1 MLPRII
7 VLSGGGIKAMS
18 HIGALK
24 VLEEAKYLAAVR
36 TYVGLSAGALIAFGI
51 CLGYSLHA
59 LQDICDRFDFAA
71 LQDPAPEGF
80 LAFLDHYGIDTGDRL
95 VRFVQALLTIRGHSA
110 DMTFAQLA
118 ATGAPELRMVATNM
132 CTGLPMVFSAAAT
145 PHVKLAD
152 GLRASMCLPFYFWPV
167 RNSHSAEML
176 VDGGVHC
183 AYPINVLS
191 AEERRAALGILLS
204 QTLAPWED
212 RGPDSYLLRLYEI
225 SSLAKDE
232 LMMEQ
237 FGDRTIKVMTP
248 PISMIQFTLGPEQ
261 RAALLEAGRAA
272 AEKFV
277 ESHSR
282 RPRRR
287 ASIG

>member
-7 VLSGGGIKAMS
+7 VLSGGGIKAVS

-24 VLEEAKYLAAVR
+24 VLSEAKYLSAVR

-51 CLGYSLHA
+51 CLGYSLSA

-95 VRFVQALLTIRGHSA
+95 LRFVQALLTIRGYSA

-132 CTGLPMVFSAAAT
+132 CTGLPILFSAAAT
-145 PHVKLAD
+145 PNARLAD

-167 RNSHSAEML
+167 RHNAEML

-183 AYPINVLS
+183 AYPINILS
-191 AEERRAALGILLS
+191 PEERSSALGILLS
-204 QTLAPWED
+204 QALAPWED
-212 RGPDSYLLRLYEI
+212 GGPDSYLLRLYEI

-232 LMMEQ
+232 LMMQQ

-248 PISMIQFTLGPEQ
+248 AISMIQFSLEPAQ

-272 AEKFV
+272 AQRFV
-277 ESHSR
+277 EAHSQ

-287 ASIG
+287 ASI